1 MKPTVLL
8 TLLLLATATSC
19 THSPKCPVSVLN
31 ADTTTT
37 SRPPADQQAGLLII
51 DTLSKLWGDAP
62 NVVGD
67 FIGKPRCPS
76 YLEGMYFDG
85 ATLVF
90 QVRGDTLQARQEL
103 EQAAGS
109 TAFRLEQATGT
120 AYSQKTL
127 DSIAD
132 LLHER
137 YRAAMSHL
145 LVRGNLSGFGT
156 GVHRV
161 YVSLVLNTPERR
173 RAFRQ
178 QVMDSPALYFT
189 GDDGHTPCLLRG
201 TNDTLGISLTP
212 EQPCFSTDSQ
222 HATFV
227 LRNHSNATL
236 TCGERYTLARQEDG
250 QWYVM
255 PVGGT
260 AHDIAYLVHPGG
272 ERQLTARL
280 RPDLYGGNPGRYRFF
295 TQVESGGVK
304 LTLAA
309 DFSLCP

>member
-1 MKPTVLL
+1 
-8 TLLLLATATSC
+8 
-19 THSPKCPVSVLN
+19 
-31 ADTTTT
+31 
-37 SRPPADQQAGLLII
+37 
-51 DTLSKLWGDAP
+51 
-62 NVVGD
+62 
-67 FIGKPRCPS
+67 
-76 YLEGMYFDG
+76 
-85 ATLVF
+85 
-90 QVRGDTLQARQEL
+90 
-103 EQAAGS
+103 
-109 TAFRLEQATGT
+109 
-120 AYSQKTL
+120 
-127 DSIAD
+127 
-132 LLHER
+132 
-137 YRAAMSHL
+137 MSHP

-161 YVSLVLNTPERR
+161 YVSLVLNTPEHR